1 MKTIRLRL
9 AVVFMTVV
17 LVALGI
23 ILILHYLWLTRYLID
38 DKAAQLEDQLAAIS
52 QFSEVF
58 VQTPENLPVV
68 ANSLLQ
74 QFAAFVSGDLAIFD
88 SLGSLVAS
96 DSDYERIF
104 WHISDPDDT
113 GSAGPSEL
121 GRPAAGQFQRAI
133 IQAEGSRWLVV
144 TSAIGSQPL
153 GYVTQA
159 FSLAETD
166 RSLAATQL
174 RLVYSILLALA
185 GAGIISLVLSST
197 LTKPLL
203 QMRDTA
209 LALAKG
215 DLSKRLSSTRQ
226 DEVGELSRGIDHM
239 ADEIQRMLISSEENR
254 RRLSAIL
261 SSLSEGLLAIDGQG
275 IIRLANPA
283 AARLFNE
290 QSNRLVGRTADGLL
304 PMGRMESIISA
315 ALNAGGLYAHELEW
329 PFRPDT
335 AIRITCV
342 PWEVE
347 GGQGLIITL
356 RNVTDL
362 RKLEEKRQEYIS
374 RLSHELRTPLT
385 IIKGYLITLLD
396 TPPEELPAETG
407 TLQTLDRETDRL
419 TRMVEELLEASR
431 QRSAVL
437 SLNISPGR
445 LDEVIR
451 ESMEGLANHAARQQ
465 IKLHVSLPAAMPLI
479 PISRDHI
486 KQVML
491 NLLDNAIKYNDPGG
505 NVFVTAEVN
514 PDNLAVTVRDDGHGI
529 ASEHLPFIF
538 GRYYRA
544 SDQDKSGS
552 GLGLAIVKEI
562 IEAHGGEIDLASGSE
577 GSTIRFMLPR

>member
-9 AVVFMTVV
+9 AVVFMGVV
-17 LVALGI
+17 LFALGI
-23 ILILHYLWLTRYLID
+23 ILVVQYLWLTRYLID
-38 DKAAQLEDQLAAIS
+38 DKAAQLEEQLTAIS

-68 ANSLLQ
+68 ANTLLQ
-74 QFAAFVSGDLAIFD
+74 QFAAFVSGELAIFD
-88 SLGSLVAS
+88 VQGALVAS
-96 DSDYERIF
+96 DFDYERIF
-104 WHISDPDDT
+104 ATTSD
-113 GSAGPSEL
+113 AGAVDGATAL
-121 GRPAAGQFQRAI
+121 PAAGRFQREI
-133 IQAEGSRWLVV
+133 TVAEGSRWLVI
-144 TSAIGSQPL
+144 TSAIGTQPL

-166 RSLAATQL
+166 RSLKATQA
-174 RLVYSILLALA
+174 RLVYSTLLALI
-185 GAGIISLVLSST
+185 GAGIISLILANT

-209 LALAKG
+209 LSFAKG

-226 DEVGELSRGIDHM
+226 DEVGELSRSIDHM

-261 SSLSEGLLAIDGQG
+261 SSLSEGLLAIDNKGF
-275 IIRLANPA
+275 ILLANPA
-283 AARLFNE
+283 AARLFEE
-290 QSNRLVGRTADGLL
+290 QGNKLVGREATSLL
-304 PMGRMESIISA
+304 PMGRMQSIISA
-315 ALNAGGLYAHELEW
+315 ALNAGGLYTHELEW
-329 PFRPDT
+329 PFLKDT
-335 AIRITCV
+335 SIRITCV
-342 PWEVE
+342 PWEIE
-347 GGQGLIITL
+347 GGQGLIMTL

-396 TPPEELPAETG
+396 TPPEELPAEVS
-407 TLQTLDRETDRL
+407 TLQTLDCETDRL

-437 SLNISPGR
+437 NLNISPNR
-445 LDEVIR
+445 LDGVIR
-451 ESMEGLANHAARQQ
+451 ESVEGLTNHAARQH
-465 IKLHVSLPAAMPLI
+465 IKLHVSLPAGMPLI

-505 NVFVTAEVN
+505 NVFVSAEVN

-538 GRYYRA
+538 VRYYRG
-544 SDQDKSGS
+544 SEQDKSGS

-562 IEAHGGEIDLASGSE
+562 ITAHGGEIEVSSGPE
-577 GSTIRFMLPR
+577 GTTVRFVLPR

>member
-9 AVVFMTVV
+9 TVVFMTVV
-17 LVALGI
+17 LFALGI
-23 ILILHYLWLTRYLID
+23 ILVIHYLWLARYLID
-38 DKAAQLEDQLAAIS
+38 DKTAQLEEQLAAIS

-88 SLGSLVAS
+88 LRGYLVAS
-96 DSDYERIF
+96 DIGYERIF
-104 WHISDPDDT
+104 ATT
-113 GSAGPSEL
+113 GTAIPTTD
-121 GRPAAGQFQRAI
+121 QFQRDI
-133 IQAEGSRWLVV
+133 IDAEGSRWLVV
-144 TSAIGSQPL
+144 TSAIGSSQPL
-153 GYVTQA
+153 GYVTQI

-166 RSLAATQL
+166 RSLTATQL
-174 RLVYSILLALA
+174 RLVYAILLALA
-185 GAGIISLVLSST
+185 GAGIISLILSST

-215 DLSKRLSSTRQ
+215 DLSQRLSSVRQ
-226 DEVGELSRGIDHM
+226 DEVGELSRSIDHM

-261 SSLSEGLLAIDGQG
+261 SSLSEGLLAIDDQG
-275 IIRLANPA
+275 IILLANPA
-283 AARLFNE
+283 AARLFDE
-290 QSNRLVGRTADGLL
+290 QSNRLVGHKAAGLL
-304 PMGRMESIISA
+304 PMGRMESIMTA

-329 PFRPDT
+329 PFRPNT
-335 AIRITCV
+335 SIRVTCV
-342 PWEVE
+342 PWEIE

-396 TPPEELPAETG
+396 TPPEELPSETG

-437 SLNISPGR
+437 NLNISPSR

-451 ESMEGLANHAARQQ
+451 ESIEGLSNHAARQN
-465 IKLHVSLPAAMPLI
+465 INLHVSLPAAVPLI

-505 NVFVTAEVN
+505 NVYVSAEIN
-514 PDNLAVTVRDDGHGI
+514 QDNLTVTVRDDGHGI
-529 ASEHLPFIF
+529 SSEHLPFVF
-538 GRYYRA
+538 DRYYRG

-562 IEAHGGEIDLASGSE
+562 IEAHGGEIDVSSGSE
-577 GSTIRFMLPR
+577 GTTVRFILPR